1 MKRILLAAAL
11 CLLAAP
17 VSAQQRMG
25 AFTFHEEKDPI
36 TDENTSYAY
45 TDEASG
51 GFMPAMLFF
60 KCDEDQV
67 LSVVKGNGFYM
78 DDQLRVTWRFDQQ
91 EPQTAP
97 WVVAEVQWLIP
108 PMEYQ
113 EAFRTTALTANR
125 VAIRV
130 HESDGGSKTYVFNL
144 NGLARGV
151 QAMGCGPAG
160 E

>member
-25 AFTFHEEKDPI
+25 AFTFHDEKDPI
-36 TDENTSYAY
+36 TDENSSYIY
-45 TDEASG
+45 TEEANG
-51 GFMPAMLFF
+51 GFMPATLVF
-60 KCDEDQV
+60 KCEDGEV
-67 LSVVKGNGFYM
+67 LSIVKGNGFYM
-78 DDQLRVTWRFDQQ
+78 DDELQVTWRFDQQ

-97 WVVAEVQWLIP
+97 WRVAEVQWLIP
-108 PMEYQ
+108 FMEHQ
-113 EAFRTTALTANR
+113 EAFRTTALTASR
-125 VAIRV
+125 LAIRV
-130 HESDGGSKTYVFNL
+130 HESEGGSKTYLFNL
-144 NGLARGV
+144 NGVTRGI